1 MANRFSK
8 IRLIQAKAQGFRGF
22 EKGVIFDFEKR
33 KTIFIGD
40 NGKGKSSIGE
50 LIAWIL
56 TGRNIE
62 GKQKELNVMNQKST
76 ITIGILT
83 FEDQDGNIHEIE
95 RKLSSSMTIKF
106 DYEEITQKKLDEL
119 IPLDLFLSVFNPEY
133 FIFLNADSARKTIVS
148 LLPKQTKEEVL
159 AEMDPMERDKLEKE
173 SFVIECTN
181 EYLKNR
187 REELKEIEENRKWLE
202 GYIGKLKQPI
212 DIPEEKTFDE
222 KTILNVQ
229 CQIDELNSQKPEL
242 KNLDDLL
249 KKKNE
254 IQEKI
259 LAIQNRKF
267 DQDVQALN
275 QEKKLLEQ
283 KLALEQEKVYIPA
296 NLSAMETE
304 LSVLRT
310 EYKHV
315 KQSLLKVEEQVSSL
329 KNKHVQVKEGDCCP
343 FCKQALSQR
352 VIEVLQKELEAEM
365 QNELKQLE
373 EEKANYQKQLVELE
387 TKGKHLANQIQQAK
401 AEDEEKRRK
410 FESDKVASIQAL
422 QNQLKAIEESLKD
435 LVQKEK
441 EFEAQKQAEIQILKA
456 EIEKLGIDKL
466 QAENARIQKEFDA
479 RISAEKAKL
488 KGELARLQT
497 ERDEVIRH
505 EANRKALLKQQED
518 RIKELEL
525 REKEMK
531 NLELQE
537 NEVREKI
544 FLMKSFNAKQIELLN
559 NQIKKH
565 LKDVEI
571 RLSKIVE
578 STGEVKDCFE
588 IYYKEKELKICSTS
602 EKIRAGL
609 EISRMI
615 SVLSGVEYPVF
626 IDNGESITSY
636 DDTGL
641 FQIIEVRV
649 EKDKPL
655 SVIQGGTEKEIVPTT
670 KKISS
675 SKPKSYGYYARTTSA

>member
-1 MANRFSK
+1 MVNRFSK
-8 IRLIQAKAQGFRGF
+8 IHLIQAKAQGFRGF
-22 EKGVIFDFEKR
+22 EKGMIFDFEKR

-56 TGRNIE
+56 TGRNVE
-62 GKQKELNVMNQKST
+62 GRQKELNITNNKST
-76 ITIGILT
+76 MTIGILT
-83 FEDQDGNIHEIE
+83 FKDQDGKIHEIE
-95 RKLSSSMTIKF
+95 RKLSSSMTLKF
-106 DYEEITQKKLDEL
+106 DYEEITQKRLEEL
-119 IPLDLFLSVFNPEY
+119 IPIDLFLSVFNPEY
-133 FIFLNADSARKTIVS
+133 FISLNTDSARRTIVS
-148 LLPKQTKEEVL
+148 LLPKQTKEKVL
-159 AEMDPMERDKLEKE
+159 AEMDPMERGKLEKE
-173 SFVIECTN
+173 SFSIECTN

-212 DIPEEKTFDE
+212 NIPEEKTFDE
-222 KTILNVQ
+222 KVILNVQ
-229 CQIDELNSQKPEL
+229 RQIDELNSLKPEL
-242 KNLDDLL
+242 KNLENLL
-249 KKKNE
+249 KKKNR

-259 LAIQNRKF
+259 LTIQNRKF
-267 DQDVQALN
+267 DQDIQALN

-283 KLALEQEKVYIPA
+283 KLLNEQEKIYVPA
-296 NLSAMETE
+296 NLSDKEME

-310 EYKHV
+310 EYKHA
-315 KQSLLKVEEQVSSL
+315 KQSLLQVEEQISLL
-329 KNKHVQVKEGDCCP
+329 KNKRVNVKEGDCCP

-352 VIEVLQKELEAEM
+352 VIEILQKELEAETQQEM
-365 QNELKQLE
+365 KKF
-373 EEKANYQKQLVELE
+373 EKEKECLQKQLMDLE
-387 TKGKHLANQIQQAK
+387 TKGKLLAQQIQQAK

-410 FESDKVASIQAL
+410 FESDKNAFIQAI
-422 QNQLKAIEESLKD
+422 QNRLKTIEKSLMD

-441 EFEAQKQAEIQILKA
+441 EFEAQKQAEIQKLQK
-456 EIEKLGIDKL
+456 EIDSLGIDKL

-488 KGELARLQT
+488 QAELARLQA

-531 NLELQE
+531 NLELKE
-537 NEVREKI
+537 NEIREKI

-588 IYYKEKELKICSTS
+588 IHYKEKELKICSTS
-602 EKIRAGL
+602 EKIKAGL
-609 EISRMI
+609 ELSRMI

-675 SKPKSYGYYARTTSA
+675 SKPKSYGYYARTSSA